1 MRKFCIK
8 TPVFTLIVG
17 GVDKM
22 SKQKQS
28 DVAFLMMK
36 QWREQLALISDEQ
49 RGKLL
54 TAIYDYQ
61 CDGEDFDTDDA
72 VLKILWVSIK
82 QVFEINNKKYE
93 DMCEKNK
100 RNIIKRWGKD
110 DTTVYDRIPNDTKN
124 TDIDKDIEKDKDKE
138 IDTDIDIE
146 TEIEKDREADIDKD
160 CNSAALSDL
169 LILKSRFD

>member
-61 CDGEDFDTDDA
+61 CDGADFDTDDA
-72 VLKILWVSIK
+72 VLQILWVSIK

-93 DMCEKNK
+93 EMCEKNK
-100 RNIIKRWGKD
+100 RNIKKRWGKD

-124 TDIDKDIEKDKDKE
+124 TDIDIEKDKD
-138 IDTDIDIE
+138 IDTDIEIE
-146 TEIEKDREADIDKD
+146 TETEKDREADTDKD